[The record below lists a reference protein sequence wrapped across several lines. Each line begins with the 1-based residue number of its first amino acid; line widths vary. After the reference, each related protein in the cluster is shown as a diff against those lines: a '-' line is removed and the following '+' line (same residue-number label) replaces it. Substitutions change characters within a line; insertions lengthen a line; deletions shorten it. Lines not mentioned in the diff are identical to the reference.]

1 MQENKVRVVFEAI
14 LDKFKNNVKEAAK
27 VTLEIGEA
35 GEKASKKVN
44 FDDANESVNTLE
56 KNLNKLKG
64 TLKTITVG
72 YIGKKLFDIN
82 KENIEYFANFQEG
95 MKAVHTLLPDM
106 TEAALEEMSKQAKQF
121 AIDMK
126 VLPEHITPALYDAIS
141 AGVPDVEAFD
151 FLKDAQIAA
160 RGGRT
165 DIATSVD
172 FLTNVVNA
180 YGREVITAKEASDA
194 MFVAMR
200 NGKVSFAEM
209 AAQMYSVIPAASAIE
224 LPFDNIVAAVGR
236 MGAQSIPVAQATTQL
251 GAFLKELSS
260 ADSKAGD
267 IFRQATKKTLREFIA
282 EGNNLQDIIMVMDAA
297 AKQLKVEASN
307 LFGSKEAGS
316 VVLSL
321 TEGKE
326 EFAKDLLDMQ
336 NAAGATEEAYN
347 KLNNTMRATFD
358 GIQSKIAVFKLNVAD
373 KYFPQVQDAADKLDE
388 SLKRMGENGTL
399 DRLAQS
405 IGNIIATIITQFDN
419 ILNNLDNIIA
429 KIDSLASFIE
439 GRLPAII
446 TVVKNLAKAFIFLKS
461 VMLVADFVKL
471 LANPAGI
478 AIAVIGALI
487 FAIIK
492 LSIKYEGFHNFLIVS
507 FQGIKL
513 LFLILAK
520 AIVWGIDKILKAL
533 SKLLGWIPGIGDAIK
548 AAADKSSE
556 ELSRLNSEID
566 DTIEKI
572 QGLNN
577 QKVEVEFEVTNA
589 DYEKE
594 KDFIFDPKRP
604 IKDQLKERGLDK
616 NDESKPNINVEGVKV
631 SDNLSSGKGIKK
643 KITIHDRIRD
653 VEDKYSPD
661 IDLYESRA
669 ELSKV
674 KDDKDG
680 IRSNKNLI
688 AESLRR
694 QANDLLNL
702 QMKSKGQDAKIVEA
716 ARNKILIKIEETLKG
731 INESV
736 NKIVG
741 DFNTPSDL
749 RVLTEYQYKVE
760 KADNKLSKRLV
771 YSPDISMYLTI
782 EDTGEKGVA
791 QVKDEINHFT
801 SAIFD
806 NKNDLVTKFMQD
818 VTRN

>member
-1 MQENKVRVVFEAI
+1 M
-14 LDKFKNNVKEAAK
+14 
-27 VTLEIGEA
+27 
-35 GEKASKKVN
+35 
-44 FDDANESVNTLE
+44 
-56 KNLNKLKG
+56 
-64 TLKTITVG
+64 
-72 YIGKKLFDIN
+72 
-82 KENIEYFANFQEG
+82 
-95 MKAVHTLLPDM
+95 
-106 TEAALEEMSKQAKQF
+106 
-121 AIDMK
+121 
-126 VLPEHITPALYDAIS
+126 
-141 AGVPDVEAFD
+141 
-151 FLKDAQIAA
+151 
-160 RGGRT
+160 
-165 DIATSVD
+165 
-172 FLTNVVNA
+172 
-180 YGREVITAKEASDA
+180 
-194 MFVAMR
+194 
-200 NGKVSFAEM
+200 
-209 AAQMYSVIPAASAIE
+209 
-224 LPFDNIVAAVGR
+224 
-236 MGAQSIPVAQATTQL
+236 
-251 GAFLKELSS
+251 
-260 ADSKAGD
+260 
-267 IFRQATKKTLREFIA
+267 
-282 EGNNLQDIIMVMDAA
+282 
-297 AKQLKVEASN
+297 
-307 LFGSKEAGS
+307 
-316 VVLSL
+316 
-321 TEGKE
+321 
-326 EFAKDLLDMQ
+326 
-336 NAAGATEEAYN
+336 
-347 KLNNTMRATFD
+347 
-358 GIQSKIAVFKLNVAD
+358 
-373 KYFPQVQDAADKLDE
+373 QDAADKLDE

-461 VMLVADFVKL
+461 VMLVANFVKL

-487 FAIIK
+487 FAIIE

-513 LFLILAK
+513 LFLIMAK
-520 AIVWGIDKILKAL
+520 VIVWSIDKILNAI
-533 SKLLGWIPGIGDAIK
+533 SKLLGWIPKIGDAIK
-548 AAADKSSE
+548 AAADRSSE

-594 KDFIFDPKRP
+594 KDFILDPKRP

-616 NDESKPNINVEGVKV
+616 NDESKPNVNTNVGDVKI
-631 SDNLSSGKGIKK
+631 SDDISFDKGSKNKK

-680 IRSNKNLI
+680 IKSNKNLI
-688 AESLRR
+688 VESLRR

-749 RVLTEYQYKVE
+749 RVMTEYQYKVE

-782 EDTGEKGVA
+782 EDTGEKGIA

-806 NKNDLVTKFMQD
+806 NKNDLVSKFMQD